1 MEMTDLTFFVLV
13 SGSFFAALCSAAF
26 SAGGAM
32 IVLAVTTTVL
42 PVNAIV
48 PIHSTLLIGST
59 ATRKILFWKYV
70 DWSLAGPFLVGS
82 AVGAFI
88 GARIYVELPETLIA
102 AAISIVMLVSIWLPG
117 VSWRPRVRHPW
128 VIVGFLH
135 SLLSTLFAYGAVL
148 HAVIL
153 HTNLDRRQIVG
164 TMAGCLFGMSAFK
177 IAGYVAVGFD
187 YSPYLNVIAA
197 SVAVAFIGTW
207 LGRKIV
213 DRISESVFRTVYRA
227 LVTVTALRLL
237 YTGLA

>member
-1 MEMTDLTFFVLV
+1 MEISDLTFIVLV

-42 PVNAIV
+42 PVSAIV

-59 ATRKILFWKYV
+59 ATRKILFWKYI

-88 GARIYVELPETLIA
+88 GARIYIELPETLIA
-102 AAISIVMLVSIWLPG
+102 TAISTGNADFDLVAWDQLETESAA
-117 VSWRPRVRHPW
+117 PW

-153 HTNLDRRQIVG
+153 HTSLDRRQIVG

-177 IAGYVAVGFD
+177 IAGYVVVGFD

-213 DRISESVFRTVYRA
+213 DRISESVFRTVYRS

-237 YTGLA
+237 YTGLT